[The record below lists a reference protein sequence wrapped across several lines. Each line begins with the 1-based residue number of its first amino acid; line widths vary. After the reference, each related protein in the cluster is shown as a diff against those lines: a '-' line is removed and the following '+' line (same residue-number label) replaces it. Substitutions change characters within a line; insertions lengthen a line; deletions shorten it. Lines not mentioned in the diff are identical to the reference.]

1 MESREIFLKMREDN
15 KKQEEELAKKIM
27 EGNEN
32 LRNTLARI
40 KKDMEKI
47 SIHSNVNYDSFD
59 PNNIEKKEIKY
70 NSIPNNKSNYINYHN
85 YHSNNSKE
93 NLEEIK
99 EEKVANLYGNL
110 SPNLKQESTELTVE
124 RSLSKYYKESPLSY
138 NHKLSEGSITENFNF
153 SKGSVDKFTEQN
165 PINKIPNQRAIM
177 NSTTHMP
184 ENNLKNFHKYL
195 KNNKKINSYE
205 EPNLKLSRDSNR
217 YYDEDLENQ
226 IINDNNSNNNINNI
240 QSSTED
246 IVNTSKEQF
255 NQTNKGNYNTVN
267 HTQDLSNYNINNE
280 KNTTSTFY
288 QGDILNNNKN
298 SKKHLNSNNNLTEFE
313 NNNYNQNSNKNNIN
327 YYRKEP
333 LDHEGFIS
341 YKKPIENEPKTLEKI
356 SMAQKEYFEL
366 KNQIDLLKKEKD
378 FIKNSIENTG
388 YKKPVNIKK
397 IEKQKKME
405 EEALKKMDNY
415 QDIKT
420 FEDKVMENLNKNVF
434 YFDLGNKDDF
444 GNYVDQVI
452 NRSLKAYKYRHCHN
466 CSRLLTNGKS
476 CSFCQKKHHLY
487 RYTQKKK
494 NK

>member
-99 EEKVANLYGNL
+99 EEKVTNLYGNL
-110 SPNLKQESTELTVE
+110 SPNLKQESTELTAE

-138 NHKLSEGSITENFNF
+138 NQKLSEGSITENFNF
-153 SKGSVDKFTEQN
+153 SKGSVDNFTEQN

-184 ENNLKNFHKYL
+184 ENNLKNFHKHL

-205 EPNLKLSRDSNR
+205 ESNLKLSRDSNR

-226 IINDNNSNNNINNI
+226 IINDNNSNNNINNV

-246 IVNTSKEQF
+246 IVNTSQEQF

-298 SKKHLNSNNNLTEFE
+298 SKKHLNSYNNLTEFE

-420 FEDKVMENLNKNVF
+420 YEDKVMENLNKNVF